1 MPRLHPAGHQIIPR
15 ALGGGFDEGGSLDLG
30 EMVVAEIVAD
40 DLHDLAAQHDG
51 RMHGGTA
58 QIQIPVAQAQ
68 LIVHIDAVPHLKGR
82 GLRLAQDAQLAHIQL
97 HIAGGDLIRLGGA
110 LPQFAFGNDHILAA
124 QALGFGEHLFGGVL
138 VKDQLQNAGG
148 IPQVGKNDAALVTA
162 AGNGAADCHFLP
174 GQRQTDLAAVVGAAQ
189 ISHAFHI
196 LCPLLCMTFYY
207 YTAPR
212 RNLQE
217 RCIRFLVNR
226 IEFPAG
232 EMRRAA
238 RCQNCVAI
246 LPKDG
251 FSCIIWLVCD
261 SVMTLERFCNAE

>member
-15 ALGGGFDEGGSLDLG
+15 ALRGGFDEGGGLDLG

-40 DLHDLAAQHDG
+40 DLHDPAAQHDG
-51 RMHGGTA
+51 FVHGGTA
-58 QIQIPVAQAQ
+58 QVQIPVTQAQ
-68 LIVHIDAVPHLKGR
+68 FIVHVDTVPHLKGR
-82 GLRLAQDAQLAHIQL
+82 GLRLAQDAQLTHIQL
-97 HIAGGDLIRLGGA
+97 HIAGGDLIRFGSA

-148 IPQVGKNDAALVTA
+148 VPQVGKNDAALVTA

-207 YTAPR
+207 YTAHLK
-212 RNLQE
+212 NLQG
-217 RCIRFLVNR
+217 RRIRFLVIR

-232 EMRRAA
+232 EMLRAA
-238 RCQNCVAI
+238 RCQNRTSH
-246 LPKDG
+246 LQKNG
-251 FSCIIWLVCD
+251 FSCIISFVCNGT
-261 SVMTLERFCNAE
+261 VTM